1 MVFFLR
7 DYLKEDILTSFA
19 MEGRLKPDFQ
29 TARAENIRRR
39 NACRAVTESRYKN
52 QSASMK
58 RFIFS

>member
-7 DYLKEDILTSFA
+7 DYLKGDILTSFA
-19 MEGRLKPDFQ
+19 TEGRLKPDFQ
-29 TARAENIRRR
+29 TARAENIRRW
-39 NACRAVTESRYKN
+39 NTCRAVTESRYKN